1 MSYAIFKAAGQQFRA
16 EKGLTMKVPSIPG
29 EPGSKVT
36 FEEVLLSSDGEKI
49 RAGQP
54 TVKGAKVVAEIVKH
68 GRDKKIVVYKF
79 RRRERYRRKQGHRQ
93 GYTEIKIT
101 DLKVG

>member
-16 EKGLTMKVPSIPG
+16 EKDLTMKVPSIPG

-36 FEEVLLSSDGEKI
+36 FEDVLLSSDGEKI

-54 TVKGAKVVAEIVKH
+54 MVKGAKVVAEIVRH

>member
-16 EKGLTMKVPSIPG
+16 EKGLTMRVPSLPG

-36 FEEVLLSSDGEKI
+36 FEDVLLSSDGEKV
-49 RAGQP
+49 RTGLP
-54 TVKGAKVVAEIVKH
+54 TVKGAKVVAEIVRH

-93 GYTEIKIT
+93 GFTEIKIT
-101 DLKVG
+101 DVKVG

>member
-36 FEEVLLSSDGEKI
+36 FEEILLSSDGEKI

>member
-16 EKGLTMKVPSIPG
+16 EKGLTMKVPSLAG

-54 TVKGAKVVAEIVKH
+54 MVKGAKVVAEIVRH
-68 GRDKKIVVYKF
+68 GRDKKVIVYKF

-93 GYTEIKIT
+93 GFTEIKIT
-101 DLKVG
+101 DVKVG